1 MKLKAMRTEPEVRSL
16 TLQRYL
22 TRCRLPSPFAVRQK
36 GAVVA
41 LLSPG
46 YQLENGRNRQ
56 RFEGQDHLQQSSK
69 LGHGNGWGFFPPNVS
84 ANARGR
90 SGLTWW

>member
-1 MKLKAMRTEPEVRSL
+1 MLPMIIMVKFKRLI

-22 TRCRLPSPFAVRQK
+22 TRCRLPSLFSVRET

-46 YQLENGRNRQ
+46 DQLENGRNRQ
-56 RFEGQDHLQQSSK
+56 CFEGQDHQQQSPK
-69 LGHGNGWGFFPPNVS
+69 LGHGNGWRFFPPNVS